1 MLVKSLCIAYKI
13 ETLDFEIFRDR
24 EITPDPAAF
33 LAADGLRTCKP
44 VSKPLAKRRRRI
56 EVSNSYM
63 STCLRYC

>member
-33 LAADGLRTCKP
+33 LAADGLL
-44 VSKPLAKRRRRI
+44 VSQCQNPLPRD
-56 EVSNSYM
+56 EEG
-63 STCLRYC
+63 